1 MRNFPT
7 DARRLFPKTTIK
19 TPTGR
24 IPGTIMRFKID
35 ENLNRVAAAIAAP
48 VSNETVAVEL
58 CQWFIDSGMFE
69 DTPNNYGVTVIQATG
84 DKLVSDVCAGLSTFL
99 FGECRAIHC
108 DVFDAFCRLV
118 ILGDGDCPHC
128 GGELQFVET
137 EGHEIDNYVYRCAE
151 CGEIVKTDK
160 EL

>member
-1 MRNFPT
+1 MQ
-7 DARRLFPKTTIK
+7 
-19 TPTGR
+19 
-24 IPGTIMRFKID
+24 FKID
-35 ENLNRVAAAIAAP
+35 ENLNRVAAAMAAP

-69 DTPNNYGVTVIQATG
+69 DTPDNYGVTVIQATG

-128 GGELQFVET
+128 GGELRFIET
-137 EGHEIDNYVYRCAE
+137 EGHELNDGDYYTPNSYVVDKYVYQCRE
-151 CGEIVKTDK
+151 CGETIKSEK